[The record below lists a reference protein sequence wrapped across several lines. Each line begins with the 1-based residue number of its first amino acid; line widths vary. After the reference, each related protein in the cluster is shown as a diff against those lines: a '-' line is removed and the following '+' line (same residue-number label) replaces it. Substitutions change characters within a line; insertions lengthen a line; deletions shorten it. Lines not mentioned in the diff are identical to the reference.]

1 MTAKAVFYHRGLAE
15 ALQVH
20 ETVLENM
27 TMRELA
33 ERAFEMGGEL
43 TVGEGGNGPGL
54 TLRAATPAALQSEEA
69 SGEHR
74 D

>member
-33 ERAFEMGGEL
+33 ERAFEIGGEL
-43 TVGEGGNGPGL
+43 TVGDGGQGPGL
-54 TLRAATPAALQSEEA
+54 TLRATPQAAVNA
-69 SGEHR
+69 SDREG
-74 D
+74 

>member
-1 MTAKAVFYHRGLAE
+1 MTARAVFYHRGLAD

-27 TMRELA
+27 TMREMA

-43 TVGEGGNGPGL
+43 TINDGGVGPGL
-54 TLRAATPAALQSEEA
+54 TLRAGAPAHVQRES
-69 SGEHR
+69 
-74 D
+74 